1 MSLINDALK
10 RATQAQTPSTP
21 GNKTDTPMR
30 AADAHGS
37 VGLPTYFMPVLLFVI
52 TGACFFIV
60 RGWDARRHAG
70 LYPDPVTVQAREGT
84 PPVSPTHST
93 GSGQAPSKV
102 VAEAEATVA
111 AEVPQAVPEN
121 RDFALDDAPVPS
133 NAETFR
139 LQGIFYRPSRP
150 SAVVN
155 SQTVYVGDTV
165 GSGKV
170 KAITREN
177 VTLIVDGESKVLTL
191 R

>member
-1 MSLINDALK
+1 MARWGCPRTSCPCSCSSL
-10 RATQAQTPSTP
+10 RAPAFSSCAAGTRAGTPDFTP
-21 GNKTDTPMR
+21 TRSPSPSRPAR
-30 AADAHGS
+30 AH
-37 VGLPTYFMPVLLFVI
+37 
-52 TGACFFIV
+52 
-60 RGWDARRHAG
+60 
-70 LYPDPVTVQAREGT
+70 
-84 PPVSPTHST
+84 PPVSPTRST

-111 AEVPQAVPEN
+111 AEVPQPVPQN